1 MISWQ
6 SVFFTSLW
14 IIGLAII
21 LSALS
26 YHYWLAQTHG
36 QSLRK
41 QLGSRSF
48 LGAFWIAV
56 FFFSIGLLGS
66 SRQLWEMVIWGLLG
80 LWAVINLAGVARG
93 SAT

>member
-26 YHYWLAQTHG
+26 YHYWLAQTRG
-36 QSLRK
+36 RSLRE
-41 QLGSRSF
+41 QLRSRSF
-48 LGAFWIAV
+48 LGAFWIAIL
-56 FFFSIGLLGS
+56 FFSIGLLGS
-66 SRQLWEMVIWGLLG
+66 SQQLWEIVIWSLLG
-80 LWAVINLAGVARG
+80 LWAVINLVGLARS
-93 SAT
+93 SAI